1 VAKGEKDPSVILTEV
16 DLNDRT
22 LWPWLGDWRSR
33 IWREGPAR
41 AGEPT
46 SAPRASDS
54 AARGH

>member
-1 VAKGEKDPSVILTEV
+1 MTQATLVPKIGPTSPLQDPSVILTEV

-41 AGEPT
+41 QEGK
-46 SAPRASDS
+46 
-54 AARGH
+54 

>member
-1 VAKGEKDPSVILTEV
+1 VAAKGEKDPSVILTEV

-41 AGEPT
+41 AE
-46 SAPRASDS
+46 ASMTKPQ
-54 AARGH
+54 